1 MPSRVFW
8 FCAATKDTLV
18 CTSKIVAAN
27 KTRGGRSL
35 LSINRLSSKMEIGRS
50 TAVGPF
56 FNSVLERR
64 QCLVR
69 RHAAANGY
77 CPGKHV
83 SLDSYDWATTIT
95 GDRSRW
101 KSARWEKQ

>member
-1 MPSRVFW
+1 MTTLGATFSTTGAKDVIMPSRVFW

-35 LSINRLSSKMEIGRS
+35 LSIKRLSSKSEIGRS

-69 RHAAANGY
+69 CHAAANGY
-77 CPGKHV
+77 CPA
-83 SLDSYDWATTIT
+83 SM
-95 GDRSRW
+95 
-101 KSARWEKQ
+101 